1 MNIVY
6 MLEVLFEGK
15 LRAKENRIVETAVVG
30 CSFLRHFSE
39 FFRVVNLLSQKQ
51 HMDMNFRPPS

>member
-1 MNIVY
+1 

-15 LRAKENRIVETAVVG
+15 LRAKENRTVETAVVG
-30 CSFLRHFSE
+30 CSFLGHYFE

-51 HMDMNFRPPS
+51 HKDMNFRPPI